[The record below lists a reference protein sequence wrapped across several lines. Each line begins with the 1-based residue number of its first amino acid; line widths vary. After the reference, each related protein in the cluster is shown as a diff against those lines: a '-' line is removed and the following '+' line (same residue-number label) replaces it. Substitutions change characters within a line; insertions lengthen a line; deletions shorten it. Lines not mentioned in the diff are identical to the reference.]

1 MTSLEVRPLR
11 LEVLRAGMVNQTVH
25 FDGDDDPTT
34 IHLGAFD
41 QDQNNV
47 GVSTWMQRPFP
58 LAEELKA
65 LQLRGMATAV
75 NVQGQG
81 IGALLL
87 VAGQSHGREIGAH
100 LIWANAR
107 DAALVR
113 KVGARV
119 DDLVEEVVHLLS
131 ALRAKQGL
139 GEQATSFANATD
151 ASAEAPK

>member
-1 MTSLEVRPLR
+1 MNVNHLDIHIRPMTSLEVRPLR

-58 LAEELKA
+58 LAEEHKA

-107 DAALVR
+107 DAALNFYNRHGYSTVGEGFIETVTQLPHH
-113 KVGARV
+113 KVV
-119 DDLVEEVVHLLS
+119 KYLV
-131 ALRAKQGL
+131 G
-139 GEQATSFANATD
+139 
-151 ASAEAPK
+151 

>member
-1 MTSLEVRPLR
+1 MDIHIRPMTFLEVRPLR

-58 LAEELKA
+58 LAEEHKA

-107 DAALVR
+107 DAALNFYNRHGYSTVGEGFIETVTQLPHH
-113 KVGARV
+113 KVV
-119 DDLVEEVVHLLS
+119 KYLV
-131 ALRAKQGL
+131 G
-139 GEQATSFANATD
+139 
-151 ASAEAPK
+151 

>member
-1 MTSLEVRPLR
+1 MNVNHLDIHVRPMTSLEVRPLR
-11 LEVLRAGMVNQTVH
+11 LEVLRAGMVNQTVY

-58 LAEELKA
+58 LAEEHKA

-75 NVQGQG
+75 NVQGKG

-107 DAALVR
+107 DAALNFYNRHGYSTVGEGFIETVTQLPHH
-113 KVGARV
+113 KVV
-119 DDLVEEVVHLLS
+119 KYLV
-131 ALRAKQGL
+131 G
-139 GEQATSFANATD
+139 
-151 ASAEAPK
+151 

>member
-1 MTSLEVRPLR
+1 MNVNHLDIHVRPMTSLEVRPLR

-58 LAEELKA
+58 LAEEHKA

-81 IGALLL
+81 IGARLL

-107 DAALVR
+107 DAALNFYNRHGYSTVGEGFIETVTQLPHH
-113 KVGARV
+113 KVV
-119 DDLVEEVVHLLS
+119 KYLV
-131 ALRAKQGL
+131 G
-139 GEQATSFANATD
+139 
-151 ASAEAPK
+151 

>member
-1 MTSLEVRPLR
+1 MNVNHLDIHIRPMTSLEVRPLR

-58 LAEELKA
+58 LAEEHKA

-75 NVQGQG
+75 NVQGKG

-107 DAALVR
+107 DAALHFYNRHGYSTVGEGFIETVTQLPHH
-113 KVGARV
+113 KVV
-119 DDLVEEVVHLLS
+119 KYLV
-131 ALRAKQGL
+131 G
-139 GEQATSFANATD
+139 
-151 ASAEAPK
+151 

>member
-1 MTSLEVRPLR
+1 MNVNHLDIHVRPMTSLEVRPLR

-58 LAEELKA
+58 LAEEHKA

-75 NVQGQG
+75 NVQGKG

-107 DAALVR
+107 DAALNFYNRHGYSTVGEGFIETVTQLPHH
-113 KVGARV
+113 KVV
-119 DDLVEEVVHLLS
+119 KYLV
-131 ALRAKQGL
+131 G
-139 GEQATSFANATD
+139 
-151 ASAEAPK
+151 

>member
-1 MTSLEVRPLR
+1 MDIHIRPMTSLEVRPLR

-41 QDQNNV
+41 QDQNNL

-87 VAGQSHGREIGAH
+87 VAGQTYGREIGAH

-107 DAALVR
+107 DAALNFYNRHGYSTVGEGFIETVTQLPHH
-113 KVGARV
+113 KVV
-119 DDLVEEVVHLLS
+119 KYLV
-131 ALRAKQGL
+131 G
-139 GEQATSFANATD
+139 
-151 ASAEAPK
+151 

>member
-1 MTSLEVRPLR
+1 MDIHIRPMTSLEVRPLR

-87 VAGQSHGREIGAH
+87 VAGQTYGREIGAH

-107 DAALVR
+107 DAALNFYNRHGYSTVGEGFIETVTQLPHH
-113 KVGARV
+113 KVV
-119 DDLVEEVVHLLS
+119 KYLV
-131 ALRAKQGL
+131 G
-139 GEQATSFANATD
+139 
-151 ASAEAPK
+151 

>member
-1 MTSLEVRPLR
+1 MSPDQMDIHIRPMTSLEVRPLR

-58 LAEELKA
+58 LAEEHKA

-87 VAGQSHGREIGAH
+87 VAGQTYGREIGAH

-107 DAALVR
+107 DAALNFYNRHGYSTVGEGFIETVTQLPHH
-113 KVGARV
+113 KVV
-119 DDLVEEVVHLLS
+119 KYLV
-131 ALRAKQGL
+131 G
-139 GEQATSFANATD
+139 
-151 ASAEAPK
+151 

>member
-1 MTSLEVRPLR
+1 MNVNHLDIHVRPMTSLEVRPLR

-58 LAEELKA
+58 LAEEHKA

-87 VAGQSHGREIGAH
+87 VAGQSHGREVGAH

-107 DAALVR
+107 DAALNFYNRHGYSTVGEGFIETVTQLPHH
-113 KVGARV
+113 KVV
-119 DDLVEEVVHLLS
+119 KYLV
-131 ALRAKQGL
+131 G
-139 GEQATSFANATD
+139 
-151 ASAEAPK
+151 

>member
-1 MTSLEVRPLR
+1 MSADHLDIHIRPITSLEVRPLR

-58 LAEELKA
+58 LAEEHKA

-107 DAALVR
+107 DAALNFYNRHGYITVGEGFIETVTQLPHH
-113 KVGARV
+113 KVVKYLMG
-119 DDLVEEVVHLLS
+119 
-131 ALRAKQGL
+131 
-139 GEQATSFANATD
+139 
-151 ASAEAPK
+151 

>member
-1 MTSLEVRPLR
+1 MDIHIRPMTFLEVRPLR

-58 LAEELKA
+58 LAEEHKA

-87 VAGQSHGREIGAH
+87 VAGQTYGREIGAH

-107 DAALVR
+107 DAALNFYNRHGYSTVGEGFIETVTQLPHH
-113 KVGARV
+113 KVV
-119 DDLVEEVVHLLS
+119 KYLV
-131 ALRAKQGL
+131 G
-139 GEQATSFANATD
+139 
-151 ASAEAPK
+151 

>member
-1 MTSLEVRPLR
+1 MNVNHLDIHVRPMTSLEVRPLR

-58 LAEELKA
+58 LAEEHKA

-75 NVQGQG
+75 NVQGKG
-81 IGALLL
+81 IGTLLL
-87 VAGQSHGREIGAH
+87 VAGQSHGREVGAH

-107 DAALVR
+107 DAALNFYNRHGYSTVGEGFIETVTQLPHH
-113 KVGARV
+113 KVV
-119 DDLVEEVVHLLS
+119 KYLV
-131 ALRAKQGL
+131 G
-139 GEQATSFANATD
+139 
-151 ASAEAPK
+151 

>member
-58 LAEELKA
+58 LAEEHKA

-81 IGALLL
+81 IGARLLF
-87 VAGQSHGREIGAH
+87 AGQSHGREIGAH

-107 DAALVR
+107 DAALNFYNHHGYSTVGEGFIETVTQLPHH
-113 KVGARV
+113 KVV
-119 DDLVEEVVHLLS
+119 KYL
-131 ALRAKQGL
+131 
-139 GEQATSFANATD
+139 
-151 ASAEAPK
+151 AE

>member
-1 MTSLEVRPLR
+1 MNVNHLDIHIRPMTSLEVRPLR

-58 LAEELKA
+58 LAEEHKA

-75 NVQGQG
+75 NVQGKG

-107 DAALVR
+107 DAALNFYNRHGYSTVGEGFIETVTQLPHH
-113 KVGARV
+113 KVV
-119 DDLVEEVVHLLS
+119 KYLV
-131 ALRAKQGL
+131 G
-139 GEQATSFANATD
+139 
-151 ASAEAPK
+151 

>member
-1 MTSLEVRPLR
+1 MNVNHLDIHIRPMTSLEVRPLR

-58 LAEELKA
+58 LATEHKA

-87 VAGQSHGREIGAH
+87 VAGQSHGREVGAH

-107 DAALVR
+107 DAALNFYNRHGYSTVGEGFIETVTQLPHH
-113 KVGARV
+113 KVV
-119 DDLVEEVVHLLS
+119 KYLV
-131 ALRAKQGL
+131 G
-139 GEQATSFANATD
+139 
-151 ASAEAPK
+151 

>member
-1 MTSLEVRPLR
+1 MNVNHLDIHVRPMTSLEVRPLR

-58 LAEELKA
+58 LAEEHKA

-75 NVQGQG
+75 NVQGKG

-87 VAGQSHGREIGAH
+87 VAGQSHGRESGAH

-107 DAALVR
+107 DAALNFYNRHGYSTVGEGFIETVTQLPHH
-113 KVGARV
+113 KVV
-119 DDLVEEVVHLLS
+119 KYLV
-131 ALRAKQGL
+131 G
-139 GEQATSFANATD
+139 
-151 ASAEAPK
+151 

>member
-1 MTSLEVRPLR
+1 MDIHIRPMTSLEVRPLR
-11 LEVLRAGMVNQTVH
+11 FEVLRAGMVNQTVH

-58 LAEELKA
+58 LAEKHKA

-107 DAALVR
+107 DAALNFYNRHGYSTVGEGFIETVTQLPHH
-113 KVGARV
+113 KVVKYLMG
-119 DDLVEEVVHLLS
+119 
-131 ALRAKQGL
+131 
-139 GEQATSFANATD
+139 
-151 ASAEAPK
+151 

>member
-1 MTSLEVRPLR
+1 MDIHIRPMTSLEVRPLR

-58 LAEELKA
+58 IAEEHKA

-107 DAALVR
+107 DAALDFYNRHGYSTVGEGFIETVTQLPHH
-113 KVGARV
+113 KVV
-119 DDLVEEVVHLLS
+119 KYLV
-131 ALRAKQGL
+131 G
-139 GEQATSFANATD
+139 
-151 ASAEAPK
+151 

>member
-1 MTSLEVRPLR
+1 MDIHIRPMTSLEVRPLR

-58 LAEELKA
+58 LAEEHKA

-87 VAGQSHGREIGAH
+87 IAGQSHGREIGAH

-107 DAALVR
+107 DAALNFYNRHGYSTVGEGFIETVTQLPHH
-113 KVGARV
+113 KVV
-119 DDLVEEVVHLLS
+119 KYLV
-131 ALRAKQGL
+131 G
-139 GEQATSFANATD
+139 
-151 ASAEAPK
+151 

>member
-1 MTSLEVRPLR
+1 MNVNHLDIHIRPMTCLEVRPLR

-58 LAEELKA
+58 LAEEHKA

-107 DAALVR
+107 DAALNFYNRHGYSTVGEGFIETVTQLPHH
-113 KVGARV
+113 KVV
-119 DDLVEEVVHLLS
+119 KYLV
-131 ALRAKQGL
+131 G
-139 GEQATSFANATD
+139 
-151 ASAEAPK
+151 

>member
-1 MTSLEVRPLR
+1 MDIHIRPMTSLEVRPLR

-58 LAEELKA
+58 LAEEHKA

-81 IGALLL
+81 IGAQLL
-87 VAGQSHGREIGAH
+87 VAGQTYGREVGAH

-107 DAALVR
+107 DAALNFYNRHGYSTVGEGFIETVTQLPHH
-113 KVGARV
+113 KVV
-119 DDLVEEVVHLLS
+119 KYLV
-131 ALRAKQGL
+131 G
-139 GEQATSFANATD
+139 
-151 ASAEAPK
+151 

>member
-1 MTSLEVRPLR
+1 MDIHIRPMTSLEVRPLR

-58 LAEELKA
+58 LAEEHKA

-107 DAALVR
+107 DAALDFYNRHGYITVGEGFIETVTQLPHH
-113 KVGARV
+113 KVV
-119 DDLVEEVVHLLS
+119 KYLV
-131 ALRAKQGL
+131 G
-139 GEQATSFANATD
+139 
-151 ASAEAPK
+151 

>member
-1 MTSLEVRPLR
+1 MDIHIRPMTSLEVRPLR

-58 LAEELKA
+58 LAEEHKA

-75 NVQGQG
+75 NVQGKG

-87 VAGQSHGREIGAH
+87 VAGQSHGREVGAH

-107 DAALVR
+107 DAALNFYNRHGYSTVGEGFIETVTQLPHH
-113 KVGARV
+113 KVV
-119 DDLVEEVVHLLS
+119 KYLV
-131 ALRAKQGL
+131 G
-139 GEQATSFANATD
+139 
-151 ASAEAPK
+151 

>member
-1 MTSLEVRPLR
+1 MDIHIRPMTSLEVRPLR

-58 LAEELKA
+58 LAEEHKA

-107 DAALVR
+107 DAALNFYNR
-113 KVGARV
+113 HGYSTVGERFIETV
-119 DDLVEEVVHLLS
+119 TQLPHHKGVKYLV
-131 ALRAKQGL
+131 G
-139 GEQATSFANATD
+139 
-151 ASAEAPK
+151 

>member
-1 MTSLEVRPLR
+1 MDIHIRPMTSLEVRPLR

-58 LAEELKA
+58 LAEEHKA

-75 NVQGQG
+75 NVQGKG
-81 IGALLL
+81 IGSLLL
-87 VAGQSHGREIGAH
+87 VAGQSHGREVGAH

-107 DAALVR
+107 DAALNFYNRHGYSTVGEGFIETVTQLPHH
-113 KVGARV
+113 KVV
-119 DDLVEEVVHLLS
+119 KYLV
-131 ALRAKQGL
+131 G
-139 GEQATSFANATD
+139 
-151 ASAEAPK
+151 